1 MKAKTLTTEPK
12 INRMNVNGAYF
23 HEKILSM
30 TMTLIMLMA
39 LAVPA
44 FAVNKES
51 DSNSEAEAQEEILES
66 ASEFAYLDADKAT
79 PELKEK
85 ILEARKEIIYNT
97 DWVADGYVGCI
108 RNIKTGKLIKE
119 LPEFSEVFPGWDVPI
134 EENNAK
140 IEISEPV
147 LPAVPADNTME
158 EIKPLSIG
166 TGLDDWIVLLSERVY
181 LKSAS
186 STTNATPFAAF
197 TLDPYKMGTQIRAY
211 ATSLSAS
218 ETCNIGFSDYS
229 SGKSLASAVNLV
241 EYEAL
246 ELYVGVG
253 KPTVGVRASTYS
265 NPGWST
271 IKVDGAYRI
280 TNIR

>member
-1 MKAKTLTTEPK
+1 MK
-12 INRMNVNGAYF
+12 
-23 HEKILSM
+23 KILSM

-44 FAVNKES
+44 FAVDKES
-51 DSNSEAEAQEEILES
+51 DSNSEAEVQEEILES

-108 RNIKTGKLIKE
+108 RNIRTGKLIKE

>member
-1 MKAKTLTTEPK
+1 MDRKAAGLERNSRTVGGVLCRPHAGLTGC
-12 INRMNVNGAYF
+12 NRNVKSRDEWRLTPPPLTSPRSAVIFVEKAVAACAAPALKYF
-23 HEKILSM
+23 CSILHHN
-30 TMTLIMLMA
+30 
-39 LAVPA
+39 LA
-44 FAVNKES
+44 FTQNLGLT
-51 DSNSEAEAQEEILES
+51 Q
-66 ASEFAYLDADKAT
+66 
-79 PELKEK
+79 
-85 ILEARKEIIYNT
+85 
-97 DWVADGYVGCI
+97 
-108 RNIKTGKLIKE
+108 
-119 LPEFSEVFPGWDVPI
+119 
-134 EENNAK
+134 NNAK

-229 SGKSLASAVNLV
+229 SGESLAVAVNLV

-271 IKVDGAYRI
+271 IEVDGAYRI

>member
-1 MKAKTLTTEPK
+1 MKK
-12 INRMNVNGAYF
+12 F
-23 HEKILSM
+23 LSM

-44 FAVNKES
+44 FAVDKES
-51 DSNSEAEAQEEILES
+51 DSNSEAEVQEEILES

-229 SGKSLASAVNLV
+229 SGESLASAVNLV

-271 IKVDGAYRI
+271 IEVDGAYRI

>member
-23 HEKILSM
+23 HEKFLSM

-44 FAVNKES
+44 FAVDKES

>member
-1 MKAKTLTTEPK
+1 MKK
-12 INRMNVNGAYF
+12 F
-23 HEKILSM
+23 LSM

-44 FAVNKES
+44 FAVDKES
-51 DSNSEAEAQEEILES
+51 DSNSEAEVQEEILES

-97 DWVADGYVGCI
+97 EWGADGYVGCI

-134 EENNAK
+134 EKNNAK

-158 EIKPLSIG
+158 EIEPLSIG
-166 TGLDDWIVLLSERVY
+166 LLSERVY

-186 STTNATPFAAF
+186 STTKATPFAAF

-246 ELYVGVG
+246 ELYVEWAN
-253 KPTVGVRASTYS
+253 RL
-265 NPGWST
+265 
-271 IKVDGAYRI
+271 
-280 TNIR
+280 

>member
-1 MKAKTLTTEPK
+1 MKK
-12 INRMNVNGAYF
+12 F
-23 HEKILSM
+23 LSM

-51 DSNSEAEAQEEILES
+51 DSNSEAEVQEEILGS

-158 EIKPLSIG
+158 EIIG
-166 TGLDDWIVLLSERVY
+166 TQENGPRKNGCHD
-181 LKSAS
+181 
-186 STTNATPFAAF
+186 F
-197 TLDPYKMGTQIRAY
+197 
-211 ATSLSAS
+211 
-218 ETCNIGFSDYS
+218 
-229 SGKSLASAVNLV
+229 
-241 EYEAL
+241 
-246 ELYVGVG
+246 
-253 KPTVGVRASTYS
+253 
-265 NPGWST
+265 
-271 IKVDGAYRI
+271 
-280 TNIR
+280 

>member
-1 MKAKTLTTEPK
+1 MKK
-12 INRMNVNGAYF
+12 F
-23 HEKILSM
+23 LSM

-51 DSNSEAEAQEEILES
+51 DPNSEAEVQDEILES

>member
-23 HEKILSM
+23 HEKIF
-30 TMTLIMLMA
+30 IHDHDA
-39 LAVPA
+39 YYVDGPA
-44 FAVNKES
+44 FAVDKES

-108 RNIKTGKLIKE
+108 RNIRTGKLIKE

-166 TGLDDWIVLLSERVY
+166 TGLDD
-181 LKSAS
+181 
-186 STTNATPFAAF
+186 
-197 TLDPYKMGTQIRAY
+197 
-211 ATSLSAS
+211 
-218 ETCNIGFSDYS
+218 
-229 SGKSLASAVNLV
+229 
-241 EYEAL
+241 
-246 ELYVGVG
+246 
-253 KPTVGVRASTYS
+253 
-265 NPGWST
+265 
-271 IKVDGAYRI
+271 
-280 TNIR
+280 

>member
-1 MKAKTLTTEPK
+1 MKK
-12 INRMNVNGAYF
+12 F
-23 HEKILSM
+23 LSM
-30 TMTLIMLMA
+30 TLTLIMLMA
-39 LAVPA
+39 FAVPA
-44 FAVNKES
+44 FAVDKES
-51 DSNSEAEAQEEILES
+51 DLSSAAEVQEEILER

-119 LPEFSEVFPGWDVPI
+119 LPEFSEVFPEWDVPV

-147 LPAVPADNTME
+147 LPAAPADNAM

-166 TGLDDWIVLLSERVY
+166 VGLDDWIVLLSERVY

-186 STTNATPFAAF
+186 STTDATPFAAF
-197 TLDPYKMGTQIRAY
+197 TLDPYKMGTHKALQPKIKIEYWKDGKHVR
-211 ATSLSAS
+211 SAGS
-218 ETCNIGFSDYS
+218 ESVLVRTEYYEFIDGEYR
-229 SGKSLASAVNLV
+229 LV
-241 EYEAL
+241 E
-246 ELYVGVG
+246 
-253 KPTVGVRASTYS
+253 T
-265 NPGWST
+265 
-271 IKVDGAYRI
+271 
-280 TNIR
+280 

>member
-1 MKAKTLTTEPK
+1 MKK
-12 INRMNVNGAYF
+12 F
-23 HEKILSM
+23 LSM

-44 FAVNKES
+44 FAVDKES
-51 DSNSEAEAQEEILES
+51 DSNSEAEVQEEILES

-158 EIKPLSIG
+158 EIIG
-166 TGLDDWIVLLSERVY
+166 TQENGPRKTGAMTFSEMECDDFD
-181 LKSAS
+181 
-186 STTNATPFAAF
+186 FAGAESV
-197 TLDPYKMGTQIRAY
+197 PM
-211 ATSLSAS
+211 
-218 ETCNIGFSDYS
+218 EGF
-229 SGKSLASAVNLV
+229 G
-241 EYEAL
+241 E
-246 ELYVGVG
+246 G
-253 KPTVGVRASTYS
+253 R
-265 NPGWST
+265 
-271 IKVDGAYRI
+271 
-280 TNIR
+280 

>member
-1 MKAKTLTTEPK
+1 MKK
-12 INRMNVNGAYF
+12 F
-23 HEKILSM
+23 LSM

-39 LAVPA
+39 LAFPA
-44 FAVNKES
+44 FAVDKES
-51 DSNSEAEAQEEILES
+51 DSNSEAEVQEEILES

-140 IEISEPV
+140 
-147 LPAVPADNTME
+147 M

>member
-1 MKAKTLTTEPK
+1 MKK
-12 INRMNVNGAYF
+12 F
-23 HEKILSM
+23 LSM

-51 DSNSEAEAQEEILES
+51 DSNSEAEVQEEILES

-79 PELKEK
+79 PELKKK

-211 ATSLSAS
+211 AKLLP
-218 ETCNIGFSDYS
+218 
-229 SGKSLASAVNLV
+229 GKQFMK
-241 EYEAL
+241 
-246 ELYVGVG
+246 GT
-253 KPTVGVRASTYS
+253 K
-265 NPGWST
+265 
-271 IKVDGAYRI
+271 I
-280 TNIR
+280 

>member
-1 MKAKTLTTEPK
+1 MKK
-12 INRMNVNGAYF
+12 F
-23 HEKILSM
+23 LSM

-51 DSNSEAEAQEEILES
+51 DSNSEAEVQEEILES

-140 IEISEPV
+140 IEISEPI

-186 STTNATPFAAF
+186 STTNATP
-197 TLDPYKMGTQIRAY
+197 
-211 ATSLSAS
+211 
-218 ETCNIGFSDYS
+218 
-229 SGKSLASAVNLV
+229 
-241 EYEAL
+241 
-246 ELYVGVG
+246 
-253 KPTVGVRASTYS
+253 
-265 NPGWST
+265 
-271 IKVDGAYRI
+271 
-280 TNIR
+280 

>member
-1 MKAKTLTTEPK
+1 MKK
-12 INRMNVNGAYF
+12 F
-23 HEKILSM
+23 LSM
-30 TMTLIMLMA
+30 TLTLIMLMA
-39 LAVPA
+39 FAVPA
-44 FAVNKES
+44 FAVDKES
-51 DSNSEAEAQEEILES
+51 DLSSAAEVQEEILER

-119 LPEFSEVFPGWDVPI
+119 LPEFSEVFPEWDVPV

-147 LPAVPADNTME
+147 LPAAPADNAM

-166 TGLDDWIVLLSERVY
+166 VGLDDWIVLLSERVY

-186 STTNATPFAAF
+186 STTDATPFAAF
-197 TLDPYKMGTQIRAY
+197 TLDPYKMGTHIRAC

-218 ETCNIGFSDYS
+218 ETCNIGFSNYS
-229 SGKSLASAVNLV
+229 SGKSLASAVNLG
-241 EYEAL
+241 EYDTL

-253 KPTVGVRASTYS
+253 KPTIGVRASTYS

-271 IKVDGAYRI
+271 IEVDGAYRV
-280 TNIR
+280 TKIR

>member
-1 MKAKTLTTEPK
+1 MKK
-12 INRMNVNGAYF
+12 F
-23 HEKILSM
+23 LSM

-51 DSNSEAEAQEEILES
+51 DSNSEAEV
-66 ASEFAYLDADKAT
+66 
-79 PELKEK
+79 
-85 ILEARKEIIYNT
+85 LEARKEIIYNT

-108 RNIKTGKLIKE
+108 RNIKAGKLIKE

-158 EIKPLSIG
+158 ESKPLSIG

-211 ATSLSAS
+211 AKLLP
-218 ETCNIGFSDYS
+218 
-229 SGKSLASAVNLV
+229 GKQFMK
-241 EYEAL
+241 
-246 ELYVGVG
+246 GT
-253 KPTVGVRASTYS
+253 K
-265 NPGWST
+265 
-271 IKVDGAYRI
+271 I
-280 TNIR
+280 

>member
-1 MKAKTLTTEPK
+1 
-12 INRMNVNGAYF
+12 
-23 HEKILSM
+23 M

-51 DSNSEAEAQEEILES
+51 DSNSEAEVQEEILES

-97 DWVADGYVGCI
+97 DWVADDYVGCI

-181 LKSAS
+181 GNGYTIDEPYEYPIKPGTEEWFAIESHSEKVKMLQIPQETLEKMTTQALAESVANYPYLGDMLAFSTSEKGYETVRDGFNGLQELENRPDGISALS
-186 STTNATPFAAF
+186 EYYESQQMMRSADMSYVVRSAIEITIEEN
-197 TLDPYKMGTQIRAY
+197 KM
-211 ATSLSAS
+211 
-218 ETCNIGFSDYS
+218 
-229 SGKSLASAVNLV
+229 LA
-241 EYEAL
+241 
-246 ELYVGVG
+246 
-253 KPTVGVRASTYS
+253 
-265 NPGWST
+265 
-271 IKVDGAYRI
+271 
-280 TNIR
+280 